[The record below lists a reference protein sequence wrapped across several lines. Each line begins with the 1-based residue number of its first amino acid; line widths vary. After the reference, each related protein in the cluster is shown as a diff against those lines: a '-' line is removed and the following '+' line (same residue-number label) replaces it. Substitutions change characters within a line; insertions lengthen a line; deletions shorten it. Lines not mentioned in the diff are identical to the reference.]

1 MKWIL
6 LLALF
11 ACSTQPKKT
20 EAPAADAAASNE
32 GESDARQVSPYTVQP
47 CQCMKIFMPVC
58 GSDGR
63 NYGNSCEAEC
73 HGAKTWTDGSCANKK
88 K

>member
-1 MKWIL
+1 MKWFL
-6 LLALF
+6 LLALV
-11 ACSTQPKKT
+11 ACSTPEKKA
-20 EAPAADAAASNE
+20 EAPVAE
-32 GESDARQVSPYTVQP
+32 GSPTESDAQQVSPYTVKP

-58 GSDGR
+58 ADGR